1 MPSIRSGFGSDFVL
15 KNEKIGIG
23 SETPTNTLDVD
34 GAIKGNLSIAGVA
47 TLTSYGG
54 FVAQN
59 QHINKASSIGFGT
72 IGVGTLTGYYETE
85 TGFTDLGGVHHGDDQ
100 YYNTLSEDLVID
112 EGQIL
117 NITNIDM
124 VGFTT
129 IGEYDP
135 HSHQSHVCLGALEEV
150 SVTNHFSVPNG
161 GINDRKDN
169 PIEGTVRFNDD
180 LNTLEFFNGNEW
192 RQFTYN
198 QGQSG
203 RAIISSGYDS
213 GTNYLAQ
220 YDYITISTLGN
231 SAYFGDMQSTLRE
244 KMGCGSA
251 IRALFGA
258 GASPSGSNEIDYL
271 TIASAGNGVDFGN
284 LTAIN
289 YHNSA
294 LSSSTR
300 GIWGGGYGG
309 NPAAHTN
316 VIEYVEISTIGNA
329 LDFGDLSGDMD
340 AGSGYVATCAS
351 PIRGVFSGGTHPT
364 SPAGDNTIRSS
375 ESITISSKGNSSRFG
390 DLTAKHQRPSA
401 ASNTVRGLI
410 FSGRDD
416 VPDIS
421 AIDMSSGGVAVY
433 FGELATADYSGFSAC
448 NAIRAV
454 HGGGDGG
461 PRTNR
466 MEYVSIPTGGNA
478 LDFGDI
484 SYQYGNSFL
493 GSTSDSHGG
502 LGGF

>member
-72 IGVGTLTGYYETE
+72 VGLQTGVGIITSVQYYETE

-117 NITNIDM
+117 NITSIDM

-161 GINDRKDN
+161 GSNDRKDN

-203 RAIISSGYDS
+203 RAVFGKGGNPNTLQPYQYLNINTRGRSEYFGESTNSNYISCNACGDGIRGLWGGNISANQDVIE
-213 GTNYLAQ
+213 
-220 YDYITISTLGN
+220 YIT
-231 SAYFGDMQSTLRE
+231 M
-244 KMGCGSA
+244 
-251 IRALFGA
+251 
-258 GASPSGSNEIDYL
+258 
-271 TIASAGNGVDFGN
+271 ASAGNAIDFGN
-284 LTAIN
+284 LTQGRD
-289 YHNSA
+289 SGSST
-294 LSSSTR
+294 SSSTR
-300 GIWGGGYGG
+300 GLWSAGI
-309 NPAAHTN
+309 NRVPATSGSN
-316 VIEYVEISTIGNA
+316 VIDYVEIQTLGNA
-329 LDFGDLSGDMD
+329 LDFGDLFFTSTSGN
-340 AGSGYVATCAS
+340 GVVSSG
-351 PIRGVFSGGTHPT
+351 IRGFFQSGGY
-364 SPAGDNTIRSS
+364 PAANNGINMVTIA
-375 ESITISSKGNSSRFG
+375 SKGDAIDFG
-390 DLTAKHQRPSA
+390 DLSYYAGYKGGFS
-401 ASNTVRGLI
+401 SSVRAVI
-410 FSGRDD
+410 
-416 VPDIS
+416 
-421 AIDMSSGGVAVY
+421 GGGMAVY
-433 FGELATADYSGFSAC
+433 PATPTDQQDTYIMASAGTVTNFGNLTVARHSPGELQL
-448 NAIRAV
+448 
-454 HGGGDGG
+454 
-461 PRTNR
+461 
-466 MEYVSIPTGGNA
+466 M
-478 LDFGDI
+478 
-484 SYQYGNSFL
+484 
-493 GSTSDSHGG
+493 
-502 LGGF
+502 

>member
-72 IGVGTLTGYYETE
+72 VGVGTLTGYYETE

-117 NITNIDM
+117 NITSIDM

-161 GINDRKDN
+161 GSNDRKDN

-203 RAIISSGYDS
+203 RGV
-213 GTNYLAQ
+213 L
-220 YDYITISTLGN
+220 
-231 SAYFGDMQSTLRE
+231 
-244 KMGCGSA
+244 MGG
-251 IRALFGA
+251 RN
-258 GASPSGSNEIDYL
+258 ASVLKLQI
-271 TIASAGNGVDFGN
+271 F
-284 LTAIN
+284 
-289 YHNSA
+289 
-294 LSSSTR
+294 
-300 GIWGGGYGG
+300 
-309 NPAAHTN
+309 
-316 VIEYVEISTIGNA
+316 
-329 LDFGDLSGDMD
+329 
-340 AGSGYVATCAS
+340 
-351 PIRGVFSGGTHPT
+351 
-364 SPAGDNTIRSS
+364 
-375 ESITISSKGNSSRFG
+375 
-390 DLTAKHQRPSA
+390 
-401 ASNTVRGLI
+401 LI
-410 FSGRDD
+410 FK
-416 VPDIS
+416 
-421 AIDMSSGGVAVY
+421 
-433 FGELATADYSGFSAC
+433 
-448 NAIRAV
+448 
-454 HGGGDGG
+454 
-461 PRTNR
+461 
-466 MEYVSIPTGGNA
+466 
-478 LDFGDI
+478 
-484 SYQYGNSFL
+484 
-493 GSTSDSHGG
+493 
-502 LGGF
+502 